1 VYYWQP
7 TKLLSMVDKKKKKKK
22 LGKGFFMSWLEPKLD
37 LDQNKRQLQYW
48 TEKVSSPPYSSGDAC
63 KEGG

>member
-7 TKLLSMVDKKKKKKK
+7 TKLLSMVDKKKKKK

-37 LDQNKRQLQYW
+37 LDKTKRQLQYW
-48 TEKVSSPPYSSGDAC
+48 TEKVSSPSSSSSGNAC